1 MGRIPM
7 IDNSPD
13 IHERVGLEER
23 EGLSEK
29 GPRETYGK
37 A

>member
-7 IDNSPD
+7 IDNPPD

-23 EGLSEK
+23 EGLPGK
-29 GPRETYGK
+29 GPRETYRK